1 LGLNEAL
8 DDDIEDMIN
17 KITGSLN
24 KSAFLGDRLIT
35 FDKSAAF
42 LKDPKFA
49 AALDKCAWIDDDR
62 GRSWRV
68 NTLAWAA
75 RKALSLEG
83 DFVECGVFE
92 GFMSHMLV
100 EYLDFSELDR
110 TFYLYDTVFA
120 GAGGRLAVR
129 TGDGF
134 LELSEW
140 EAHGKAPAPSDRF
153 GGWACA

>member
-1 LGLNEAL
+1 MASLLGLNEAL

-110 TFYLYDTVFA
+110 TFYLYDT
-120 GAGGRLAVR
+120 R
-129 TGDGF
+129 TG
-134 LELSEW
+134 
-140 EAHGKAPAPSDRF
+140 KTPA
-153 GGWACA
+153 